1 MKKIVI
7 VSNTGW
13 YLYNFRLKLIK
24 ELSKKYAVT
33 LVFPF
38 DCYSNPLK
46 KTGCQIMNW
55 KLQRNSINPLTELFS
70 ILNLLNIYSKI
81 KPDISHHFTIKAC
94 LYGTIAGTLI
104 GVKKIL
110 NSITGLG
117 HVFLAKNTN
126 ALIYKIIMVPLYK
139 IIFNN
144 KNSFLIFQNEQDKKF
159 FQNLKIITKDKSFLI
174 RGSGIN
180 VNHYRR
186 QKNIKKINPKK
197 TIKIFLPSRIIK
209 EKGIVELVEACQS
222 LVDDKIDLN
231 LYIPSDLSFYNR
243 SFLTKAERQNLKN
256 KSWIKLLGQ
265 LPDLKYLYENSHII
279 VLPSWREGLSMSLL
293 EASSMECTIITTNVP
308 GCNDIVEHGKSGLLV
323 PLNSPISIRLAIL
336 FLINNPDISQ
346 KFGKNARL
354 STIKKFNSEI
364 VLSQTI
370 SLYEKF

>member
-1 MKKIVI
+1 MRKIII

-13 YLYNFRLKLIK
+13 YLYNFRLRLIQ
-24 ELSKKYAVT
+24 ELYKKYSVT
-33 LVFPF
+33 LIFPF
-38 DCYSNPLK
+38 DEYTNLLK
-46 KTGCQIMNW
+46 ETGCQIINW
-55 KLQRNSINPLTELFS
+55 KLQRNSINPLTELIS
-70 ILNLLNIYSKI
+70 ILNLLNLYSKV

-94 LYGTIAGTLI
+94 LYGTIAGNFI

-126 ALIYKIIMVPLYK
+126 ALIYKTIMVPLYK
-139 IIFNN
+139 IIFNY

-159 FQNLKIITKDKSFLI
+159 FQNLKIITKNKSFLI

-180 VNHYRR
+180 VNYYKRE
-186 QKNIKKINPKK
+186 NDIKKIDTNK
-197 TIKIFLPSRIIK
+197 TIKIFFPSRIIK
-209 EKGIVELVEACQS
+209 EKGILELIEACQS
-222 LVDDKIDLN
+222 IVDDNIDLN
-231 LYIPSDLSFYNR
+231 LYIPSELSFHNR
-243 SFLTKAERQNLKN
+243 SLLKKEEKQNLRN

-265 LPDLKYLYENSHII
+265 LPDLKHLYEDSHIV

-323 PLNSPISIRLAIL
+323 PLNNPMSIRLAIL
-336 FLINNPDISQ
+336 FLINNPSISK

-354 STIKKFNSEI
+354 STTEKFNSEI
-364 VLSQTI
+364 VLSQTM
-370 SLYEKF
+370 SLYEKV

>member
-13 YLYNFRLKLIK
+13 YLYNFRFKLIK

-70 ILNLLNIYSKI
+70 ILDLLSIYSKI
-81 KPDISHHFTIKAC
+81 NPDISHHFTIKAC

-139 IIFNN
+139 IIFNH

-159 FQNLKIITKDKSFLI
+159 FQSLKIITKDKSFLI

-186 QKNIKKINPKK
+186 QKNIKKIDPNK
-197 TIKIFLPSRIIK
+197 TIKIFFPSRIIK
-209 EKGIVELVEACQS
+209 EKGIVELLEACQS

-293 EASSMECTIITTNVP
+293 EASAMECTIITTNVP

-323 PLNSPISIRLAIL
+323 PLNNPISIRLAIL

-364 VLSQTI
+364 VLSQTM
-370 SLYEKF
+370 SLYEKL